1 MKAQKKQQRYYN
13 RRHTLPT
20 SAKVKDEA
28 WLKNQRRLYRKGG
41 KVFYKWVSL
50 YVAENISKKGLCT
63 LRNQNGVEQHNVVLL
78 KPYLD
83 PVNPAL
89 SRIKMFHLMRN
100 HQICKTMTLINLIFK
115 IWKVYFKRT
124 AIRWSIDTQMH
135 KLSSL
140 KCVE

>member
-50 YVAENISKKGLCT
+50 HVAENISKKGLCT
-63 LRNQNGVEQHNVVLL
+63 LRNQNGVE
-78 KPYLD
+78 
-83 PVNPAL
+83 
-89 SRIKMFHLMRN
+89 
-100 HQICKTMTLINLIFK
+100 
-115 IWKVYFKRT
+115 
-124 AIRWSIDTQMH
+124 
-135 KLSSL
+135 
-140 KCVE
+140 